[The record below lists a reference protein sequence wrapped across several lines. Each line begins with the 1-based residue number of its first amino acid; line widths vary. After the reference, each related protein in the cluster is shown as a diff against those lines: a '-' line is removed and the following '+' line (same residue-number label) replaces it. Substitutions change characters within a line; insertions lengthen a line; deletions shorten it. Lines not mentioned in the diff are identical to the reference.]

1 MARRA
6 WLLSILP
13 FLLGFDAPAPAAER
27 FDVVVYGG
35 NASGVVAAVQ
45 ARRMGRTVVLL
56 EPGRHLGG
64 LPAGGRGN
72 NNIEH
77 KGAIGGPSTRY

>member
-1 MARRA
+1 MARMLRA
-6 WLLSILP
+6 LDCWLLVTIAALP
-13 FLLGFDAPAPAAER
+13 ATAASPER

-35 NASGVVAAVQ
+35 TAAGVVAAVQ

-64 LPAGGRGN
+64 LTTGGLGHRHR
-72 NNIEH
+72 EQ
-77 KGAIGGPSTRY
+77 GGH